1 MRQMTAGFL
10 ASRGLAETRP
20 VADVEAASVA
30 AGNLRPSHYVHLIG

>member
-10 ASRGLAETRP
+10 ASGGGAKTCP

-30 AGNLRPSHYVHLIG
+30 AGTLVRLATYT